1 MKPAADDVLPKLLK
15 QFEDAA
21 DSTVTYR
28 ANAER
33 WRDYYDGNQ
42 WTAAERDTLAK
53 RKQPCITDN
62 RTADKVQYLMGLE
75 RKTRTDPKA
84 YPRNPQDEDSAEAAT
99 DAIRYIFD
107 CNDFQQVRSAAFE
120 LMLVEGVCAAEVI
133 RDKNK
138 EKIRKIRW
146 DRLYYDPHSMELD
159 FSDSLYMGVIAWFD
173 EKRLAQKYP
182 HAAALIEGTMT
193 ESQRT
198 YTETFDDKP
207 TVRWVDT
214 KRRRIQVF
222 EHYYWDGGWKRAV
235 FMKGGFL
242 EQPAASPY
250 VDEDGVPE
258 CPIYAQAAFRDRDG
272 NPYGVVHR
280 YKDLQDEINKRRSKA
295 LHALTT
301 RRVTTEKGA
310 VDDPDD
316 ARREVQRPDGFVMVT
331 PGMRFDVEANTDIG
345 MSQFQLLQDAIQ
357 ALASTGP
364 NAALQGQSGQISG
377 KAKQLDQE
385 GGAIQIGALF
395 DQIRHFQKRIARA
408 TWNRVRQFWTDE
420 TWIRVTDD
428 EQKLKFVGLNVPVTQ
443 GEQQVEQMKQMGLQ
457 PQEMQAAVMQIAMDP
472 MSRVP
477 VAKKNDVA
485 AMHVDIVIDESPDVI
500 TLQQEQF
507 AELVSLASAQVIF
520 PPEVYIMASGLRN
533 KEKLL
538 DMIKGG
544 GEQTPEQQQAAA
556 KQKQLAEAAAALELR
571 SKAAI
576 AQKDEATAQKTTIEA
591 AVMTANALEPGPAPA
606 APTQQKSNAKAE

>member
-1 MKPAADDVLPKLLK
+1 
-15 QFEDAA
+15 
-21 DSTVTYR
+21 
-28 ANAER
+28 
-33 WRDYYDGNQ
+33 
-42 WTAAERDTLAK
+42 
-53 RKQPCITDN
+53 
-62 RTADKVQYLMGLE
+62 
-75 RKTRTDPKA
+75 
-84 YPRNPQDEDSAEAAT
+84 
-99 DAIRYIFD
+99 
-107 CNDFQQVRSAAFE
+107 
-120 LMLVEGVCAAEVI
+120 
-133 RDKNK
+133 
-138 EKIRKIRW
+138 
-146 DRLYYDPHSMELD
+146 LD

-295 LHALTT
+295 LHALTS
-301 RRVTTEKGA
+301 RRVTADKGA
-310 VDDPDD
+310 VVDVNA
-316 ARREVQRPDGFVMVT
+316 ARIEVQRPDGYVEVT
-331 PGMRFDVEANTDIG
+331 PGMRFDMDSNTDIG
-345 MSQFQLLQDAIQ
+345 MSQFQLLQDAIN
-357 ALASTGP
+357 ALSTTGP
-364 NAALQGQSGQISG
+364 NDALRGASGQLSG

-408 TWNRVRQFWTDE
+408 TWNRIKQFWDGE

-428 EQKLKFVGLNVPVTQ
+428 EQKLKFVGLNVPVTA

-457 PQEMQAAVMQIAMDP
+457 PQEMQAEVMRIAYDP

-544 GEQTPEQQQAAA
+544 GEQTPEQQQMQQQQQAMQEQAM
-556 KQKQLAEAAAALELR
+556 QLELR
-571 SKAAI
+571 AKAAV
-576 AQKDEATAQKTTIEA
+576 AQKDEATAQKTTVE
-591 AVMTANALEPGPAPA
+591 TAILTADAIDPPAPEM
-606 APTQQKSNAKAE
+606 PQPQQKPPQNK